1 MSHLKLSVLLVA
13 GVLALAPY
21 GQAAN
26 NLVQNPRFMT
36 APVDPAT
43 EVAANWAYFNTA
55 SATSAVTTQ
64 LAPGLRFASVD
75 GAVGATT
82 SDRGVTQVI
91 PVVQGAKY
99 FVNASWRGVYNVGT
113 SSTGGG
119 CFSRARCYVAFG
131 TSSTGPWTGE
141 LNIYNKTLAYARDI
155 ASWGVPRSL
164 FTSSSAGSSSY
175 DWSATWENMNTCFFT
190 AQPVVYANDVLTVPA
205 PTAGT
210 NTYMRLR
217 LSFDTA
223 LQPAQSGTPQSWVE
237 FDNVSVS
244 GCQGAIAG
252 DVDGD
257 CNVDVMDLAQLAN
270 TWLICGNTSNN
281 TLCW

>member
-1 MSHLKLSVLLVA
+1 MSHLKLSVLLIA

-26 NLVQNPRFMT
+26 NLVLNPRFMT
-36 APVDPAT
+36 APTDPVNN
-43 EVAANWAYFNTA
+43 VAENWAYFTTGN
-55 SATSAVTTQ
+55 AVMTR
-64 LAPGLRFASVD
+64 LAPGLRIASAD

-82 SDRGVTQVI
+82 SDRGAFQVI

-99 FVNASWRGVYNVGT
+99 FVNASWRGVFNVGT

-131 TSSTGPWTGE
+131 TSATGPWTGE
-141 LNIYNKTLAYARDI
+141 INIYQKALAYARDI
-155 ASWGVPRSL
+155 ASWNVPRSL
-164 FTSSSAGSSSY
+164 FSSSSAGLSSY
-175 DWSATWENMNTCFFT
+175 DWSATWENMNNNFFT
-190 AQPVVYANDVLTVPA
+190 AQPVVYANDILTIPA
-205 PTAGT
+205 G

-244 GCQGAIAG
+244 GCQGAVTG
-252 DVDGD
+252 DIDGD
-257 CNVDVMDLAQLAN
+257 CNVDFNDLALMGVN
-270 TWLICGNTSNN
+270 WLVCGNTSNSA
-281 TLCW
+281 LCW